1 MSKRI
6 SYAREKDNAIFCGF
20 FNLCYNKKWFFCVYA
35 GTHALALERNETNRM
50 IRMKNVSKI
59 YENGA
64 VALDHVNIE
73 IAKGEFVFVVGVS
86 GAGKSTFIKMLFR
99 EELPTEGELFVN
111 GHDVVHMDM
120 TDVPYLRR
128 GLGVI
133 FQDYRLLSDKTVY
146 ENVAFAMRVIE
157 APRQMIQRRVNAVL
171 DVVGLRDKYRDFP
184 SQLSGGEQQRVA
196 IARAIVNDPAILIAD
211 EPTGNLDPETSW
223 DIMDIFKRI
232 NAAGTTIVMATHDKN
247 IVDTMQRRVVAI
259 EDGKIVRDEQRGGY
273 GYEN

>member
-1 MSKRI
+1 
-6 SYAREKDNAIFCGF
+6 
-20 FNLCYNKKWFFCVYA
+20 
-35 GTHALALERNETNRM
+35 M

-196 IARAIVNDPAILIAD
+196 IARADRKSRPGD
-211 EPTGNLDPETSW
+211 ELGY
-223 DIMDIFKRI
+223 
-232 NAAGTTIVMATHDKN
+232 
-247 IVDTMQRRVVAI
+247 
-259 EDGKIVRDEQRGGY
+259 Y
-273 GYEN
+273 GYFQAHQCSGDDNCHGNAR

>member
-1 MSKRI
+1 M
-6 SYAREKDNAIFCGF
+6 
-20 FNLCYNKKWFFCVYA
+20 
-35 GTHALALERNETNRM
+35 
-50 IRMKNVSKI
+50 
-59 YENGA
+59 
-64 VALDHVNIE
+64 
-73 IAKGEFVFVVGVS
+73 
-86 GAGKSTFIKMLFR
+86 
-99 EELPTEGELFVN
+99 
-111 GHDVVHMDM
+111 
-120 TDVPYLRR
+120 
-128 GLGVI
+128 
-133 FQDYRLLSDKTVY
+133 
-146 ENVAFAMRVIE
+146 
-157 APRQMIQRRVNAVL
+157 
-171 DVVGLRDKYRDFP
+171 VGLRDKYRDFP